1 MNASI
6 FSEPTVRRP
15 AVKWEDDL
23 YTLTPV
29 QDEGGTWYKREDYFA
44 PLGYGG
50 INGAKLRQL
59 IGLLA
64 PQVEAQGVLT
74 GCSVL
79 SPQASMTAL
88 VGLHYGLPVTIVLGA
103 TTARTATRHE
113 NIAIADAAGASFYYA
128 PVAYNPALQRTVDD
142 LAKEPE
148 YRGYYKLA
156 YAITAPPEAS
166 DDEVVAFHELGANQ
180 VRNLPPGART
190 LVMAAGSC
198 NSSVSVLYGL
208 ARARPAKLERV
219 VLVAVGPSRE
229 AWMAD
234 RFEAIRRATG
244 IDTAAYLDELQVER
258 HDLHGSGFASYSD
271 RMPWREAGINFHPT
285 YEGKM
290 MRYLRTVMPPGY
302 VGADALFWIVGSEP
316 RRAAMLDAFM
326 LDGIPIK
333 GKIKL

>member
-1 MNASI
+1 MKDSI
-6 FSEPTVRRP
+6 FTEPTTRRP
-15 AVKWEDDL
+15 QVKWEDDL
-23 YTLTPV
+23 MTLTPV
-29 QDEGGTWYKREDYFA
+29 QRVGDAWYKREDYFA

-64 PQVEAQGVLT
+64 PQVEAQGVIT

-88 VGLHYGLPVTIVLGA
+88 VALHYELPVTIVLGA
-103 TTARTATRHE
+103 TSAATATRHE
-113 NIAIADAAGASFYYA
+113 NIAIADAAGASFHYA
-128 PVAYNPALQRTVDD
+128 PVAYNPALQRAVND
-142 LAKEPE
+142 LLLEPE

-156 YAITAPPEAS
+156 YAITAP
-166 DDEVVAFHELGANQ
+166 DDAADHDVVAFHELGANQ
-180 VRNLPPGART
+180 VANFPAGART

-208 ARARPAKLERV
+208 AMERPANLERV
-219 VLVAVGPSRE
+219 ILVAVGPSRV

-244 IDTAAYLDELQVER
+244 VDTAAYLSTLQVER
-258 HDLHGSGFASYSD
+258 HDLHGTGFAAYGD
-271 RMPWREAGINFHPT
+271 RMPWQEAGVKFHPT

-290 MRYLRTVMPPGY
+290 MRYLRGAQAADY
-302 VGADALFWIVGSEP
+302 VGNDALFWIVGSEP
-316 RRAAMLDAFM
+316 KRAAMLDAFM

-333 GKIKL
+333 GEVKL